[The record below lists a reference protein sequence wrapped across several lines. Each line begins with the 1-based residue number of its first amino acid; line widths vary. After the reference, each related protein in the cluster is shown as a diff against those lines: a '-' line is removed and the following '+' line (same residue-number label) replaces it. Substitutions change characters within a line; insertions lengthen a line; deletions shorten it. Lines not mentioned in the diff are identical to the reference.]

1 MGPRK
6 PTQVSQGSRLPEVP
20 SGRRGLVDLLAATRR
35 HRLGSHGDCLAEVP
49 DEGASQWVSGEA
61 PPPACRRP
69 SSLRPHRAS
78 PWDTLREQAHPRGL
92 IQLQSPPRTTGP
104 LSQTSWGQSS
114 VRNRDT
120 READKASVPFRPS
133 LALLGPGGD
142 RSWPSGPARHA
153 PTHGSSVG
161 TATARSACR
170 HHPWCPH
177 HPDQAPWSLFSSQAV
192 GPPEQPPASSGFRA
206 DSPFWPR
213 EYHDS
218 GSEPTD
224 EYCPSSLGLWSPSNK
239 QGWPR
244 SRSPVAS
251 VPTEPGH
258 AEMDL
263 VSGHL
268 QPSRP
273 AVSGDFVRGPK
284 LPFPQ
289 MWPGA
294 APALWPFP
302 A

>member
-35 HRLGSHGDCLAEVP
+35 HRLGSQGDCLAEVP

-120 READKASVPFRPS
+120 READKASIPFRPS

-142 RSWPSGPARHA
+142 RNWPSGPARHA
-153 PTHGSSVG
+153 PTRGSSVG
-161 TATARSACR
+161 TATARSSCW

-177 HPDQAPWSLFSSQAV
+177 HPDQAPWSLFSSQTL
-192 GPPEQPPASSGFRA
+192 GPPEQPPCSPQHLLDLGLTAPSGPVSTTTVALSRRMSTVRA
-206 DSPFWPR
+206 HWACGHPVTNKDGLDHADRRPLSPQNQAMGRW
-213 EYHDS
+213 
-218 GSEPTD
+218 TL
-224 EYCPSSLGLWSPSNK
+224 SLGTSS
-239 QGWPR
+239 Q
-244 SRSPVAS
+244 A
-251 VPTEPGH
+251 
-258 AEMDL
+258 DL
-263 VSGHL
+263 
-268 QPSRP
+268 PSR
-273 AVSGDFVRGPK
+273 VI
-284 LPFPQ
+284 L
-289 MWPGA
+289 
-294 APALWPFP
+294 
-302 A
+302 